1 MRARVQTVLQ
11 SETGECGLAC
21 LAAVTLAH
29 GGGTDLA
36 DLRARCPASVRGTT
50 LQQLMELAVEHGF
63 NPRALQLETGEL
75 DQLQLPAI
83 LHWDLCHYVVLVS
96 IGKDQAKIMDPA
108 VGRCSLGKRALAKH
122 FTGIA
127 LELHPTAQL
136 VVESPRPKL
145 NLLTLLRNT
154 RGLGRGMAH
163 TLAIASCLQ
172 LLALLGPVT
181 TQWML
186 DRALPYSDQAL
197 LQIVVLASALLGL
210 LTLVFQAARGWLLAG
225 LSAQVRMA
233 WTGALANHLFR
244 LPITFFQSRTLGGT
258 LSRYD
263 SIRSVQELLTET
275 TPEVILDGMLAGTTL
290 LIMALYAPGLAL
302 LCAITWLLYAGFRY
316 ALFPVQLER
325 STQVLAQAAQERSCL
340 LETLRNIATWKQRAA
355 IGQRCGMYLNHLSG
369 ETNAHTRLR
378 IFGIHSGLIR
388 QGLSTTERVM
398 VMWLGATSVMAGE
411 LSLGMLVAFL
421 AYKMQ
426 FSTRVAN
433 MVDRVFELRSL
444 GLHSQRIADITSHQ
458 IEAPDQEPADGCNTA
473 HSLRLCKLSF
483 RYSLSDPWLFRHL
496 ELQLAPGQWI
506 ALHAPSGT
514 GKTTL
519 MSLLGGLL
527 EPTEGQLLCNGR
539 DVNNWREGYRRSIG
553 VVMQQDGL
561 LSGTLAENISFFD
574 PAPDRQRIEEV
585 SRLVG
590 IHEQIMRWPLAYFTR
605 VGEMDHTLS
614 GGQVQRLTLARA
626 LYHHPRLLL
635 LDEAFSQLDV
645 QTENLVCGRL
655 KSIGMTL
662 ISVSHRRNSLDF
674 ADRILSLQGRQP
686 ARLTTYRRR

>member
-1 MRARVQTVLQ
+1 MPAKVQTVLQ
-11 SETGECGLAC
+11 TETGECGLAC
-21 LAAVTLAH
+21 LAAITIAH

-36 DLRARCPASVRGTT
+36 DLRARCPSSVRGTS
-50 LQQLMELAVEHGF
+50 LQQLMELAVDQGLSA
-63 NPRALQLETGEL
+63 RALKLEPAEL

-83 LHWDLCHYVVLVS
+83 LHWDLCHFVVLVS
-96 IGKDQAKIMDPA
+96 VGAGRVKIMDPS
-108 VGRCSLGKRALAKH
+108 VGRCSLDQQALEKH

-127 LELHPTAQL
+127 LELQPTSRL
-136 VVESPRPKL
+136 VIEPPGPRL
-145 NLLTLLRNT
+145 NLLTLLRKT
-154 RGLGRGMAH
+154 CGLGRAMAQ

-172 LLALLGPVT
+172 LLALLGPVS

-186 DRALPYSDQAL
+186 DRALPYSDHGL
-197 LQIVVLASALLGL
+197 LQVIVLASALLGL
-210 LTLVFQAARGWLLAG
+210 LTLAFQAARGWLLAS

-244 LPITFFQSRTLGGT
+244 LPVTFFQSRTLGGT
-258 LSRYD
+258 LSRFD

-290 LIMALYAPGLAL
+290 LIMTLYAPGLAL
-302 LCAITWLLYAGFRY
+302 LCALTWLLYGGIRF

-325 STQVLAQAAQERSCL
+325 STQVLAQAARERSCL
-340 LETLRNIATWKQRAA
+340 IETLRNIVTWKQRAA
-355 IGQRCGMYLNHLSG
+355 IGQRCGIYLNHLAG

-378 IFGIHSGLIR
+378 MFGIHSGLIR

-398 VMWLGATSVMAGE
+398 VMWLGATSVMAGD

-433 MVDRVFELRSL
+433 LVDRVFELRSL
-444 GLHSQRIADITSHQ
+444 GLHSQRIADITSHE
-458 IEAPDQEPADGCNTA
+458 IETPDQEPADGSSTC
-473 HSLRLCKLSF
+473 HSLWLCKISF
-483 RYSLSDPWLFRHL
+483 RHSPSDPWLFRHL
-496 ELQLAPGQWI
+496 DLQLAPGQWI

-519 MSLLGGLL
+519 VSMLGGLI
-527 EPTEGQLLCNGR
+527 EPTEGRVLCNGR
-539 DVNNWREGYRRSIG
+539 DISNWREGYRRSIG

-561 LSGTLAENISFFD
+561 MSGTLAENIGFFD
-574 PAPDRQRIEEV
+574 SNPDRKRIEEV

-590 IHEQIMRWPLAYFTR
+590 IHGQIMTWPLGYLTR

-614 GGQVQRLTLARA
+614 GGQVQRLLLARA
-626 LYHHPRLLL
+626 LYHRPRLLL

-645 QTENLVCGRL
+645 KSENLICERL
-655 KSIGMTL
+655 RQTGITL
-662 ISVSHRRNSLDF
+662 VSVSHRRNSLDF
-674 ADRILSLQGRQP
+674 ADRILAFQGQHP
-686 ARLTTYRRR
+686 ARLTMYHRR